1 MRTFTAVIPAQ
12 PTLPPDLELLL
23 APVCANEPSAPDEYV
38 GRTDGVLLDEEGR
51 AVAFIV
57 RLSKKLDPDCPRT
70 LVPTRAMTVTG
81 GSLIHLTWTEDQLLA
96 QPRLDEDLQPHNR
109 IDGGPPVESQWM
121 PARPNVVPPGPGV
134 NGSEAAKEGLE
145 GGLIGAAIGAV
156 AGMAIGGPIGAASLA
171 AFCAAGGSLAGIL
184 SGATHET
191 AVEASEMKLDN
202 LEPERRPVPAIRRL
216 EERLRDP
223 GLTVAGIL
231 HAMRL
236 TPMTTTEAPAESERA
251 AAAGWR

>member
-38 GRTDGVLLDEEGR
+38 GRTDGVLLDEQGCV
-51 AVAFIV
+51 VAFIV
-57 RLSKKLDPDCPRT
+57 RLSKKLDSACQRT
-70 LVPTRAMTVTG
+70 LVPSTAVTVTG
-81 GSLIHLTWTEDQLLA
+81 GSLLHLSWTEDQLLA

-109 IDGGPPVESQWM
+109 VDGGPPVESQWM
-121 PARPNVVPPGPGV
+121 PARPNVVPPGPGA
-134 NGSEAAKEGLE
+134 NRKEAVKEGIE
-145 GGLIGAAIGAV
+145 GGLLGATIGAI

-171 AFCAAGGSLAGIL
+171 VFFAAGGSLAGVL
-184 SGATHET
+184 SGASHDT

-202 LEPERRPVPAIRRL
+202 LAPKHRPQPEIQRL

-223 GLTVAGIL
+223 VLAAAGIVT
-231 HAMRL
+231 AMRISPL
-236 TPMTTTEAPAESERA
+236 TTTKEVDEYVRP
-251 AAAGWR
+251 AAGWR

>member
-12 PTLPPDLELLL
+12 ASLPPDLELLL
-23 APVCANEPSAPDEYV
+23 APVCAKEPSAPDEYV
-38 GRTDGVLLDEEGR
+38 GRTDGVLLDEEGHP
-51 AVAFIV
+51 VAFIV
-57 RLSKKLDPDCPRT
+57 RLAKKLDADCRRT
-70 LVPTRAMTVTG
+70 LVPTRALTVTG
-81 GSLIHLTWTEDQLLA
+81 GSLINLSWTEDQLLA

-109 IDGGPPVESQWM
+109 VDGGPPVESQWM
-121 PARPNVVPPGPGV
+121 PARPNVVPPGPGA
-134 NGSEAAKEGLE
+134 NGNEAAKEGLE
-145 GGLIGAAIGAV
+145 GGLIGAAIGAL

-184 SGATHET
+184 SGATHDT

-202 LEPERRPVPAIRRL
+202 LEPERHPVAAIRRL

-223 GLTVAGIL
+223 GLTAGGVV

-236 TPMTTTEAPAESERA
+236 TPFTTTEAPSEQERA
-251 AAAGWR
+251 AAAGWG